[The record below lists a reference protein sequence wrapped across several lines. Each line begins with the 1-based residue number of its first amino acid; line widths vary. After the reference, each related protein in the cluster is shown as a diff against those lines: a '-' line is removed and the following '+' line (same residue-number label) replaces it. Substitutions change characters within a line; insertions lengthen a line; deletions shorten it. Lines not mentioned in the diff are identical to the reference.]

1 MRILTA
7 SDRALLVE
15 AADLDEAMRLNL
27 AWAGVPGVVELIP
40 GARTVLVRF
49 DPVLVDAASLAE
61 VLSSTT
67 VDAAHVPHV
76 GEVAIPVR
84 YDGEDLADV
93 AALLDVST
101 DEVVSRHLAA
111 QWQVAFSGFAPGFG
125 YAVGSDPLF
134 DVPRRS
140 SPRTRV
146 PAGSVALAGQ
156 FSGVYPRESPGGW
169 QLIGRTDAVM
179 WDIDRD
185 PPALFAP
192 GTLVRFE
199 RAEREIVEGASSAG
213 ETPSAAEASHG
224 VSSAARSSPPLNDP
238 DGRPS
243 VVERAERDETPS
255 VSPDGRPSVVER
267 AERDE
272 TPSVSPGGRPLVVE
286 RAERDETSSVS
297 PDGRSSVVERAER
310 DETPSV
316 SPGGRSSV
324 VERAERDETPS
335 PSPSGHDAEGG
346 SLEVLR
352 PALQLLVQDP
362 GRPGHAALGVSASGA
377 ADRTAMRDANRAVGN
392 ATDAAVLELV
402 GGASLRYHGVPTVA
416 AIAGA
421 VGEISLY
428 AADGMGSGIRL
439 GAPFALDD
447 GDELRIGHP
456 VRGLRY
462 AIAVRG
468 GIRTAPALGSAA
480 ADTLAGL
487 GPAPLAAGDL
497 IAVGDPRTAPH
508 PVQPEPLTRDL
519 PAPGETAELRILL
532 GPRDDWFTDGALE
545 ALTGQEWDVTP
556 RSDRVGIRLHGVTPL
571 ERAVA
576 GELPSEGAVTGAI
589 QVPPDGQP
597 VLFLPD
603 HPLTGGYPI
612 IGAVIDADLDL
623 AGQLP
628 PGARVRFRVAQ
639 PVVER
644 PTGGRET
651 KRIGPPEGVSSRRSA
666 PRSTTEE
673 EGEGTPS

>member
-27 AWAGVPGVVELIP
+27 AWAGTPGVVELIP

-49 DPVLVDAASLAE
+49 DPLRVSAAALAD

-76 GEVAIPVR
+76 GEVTIPVR

-93 AALLDVST
+93 AALLGVSP
-101 DEVVSRHLAA
+101 DEVVARHLAA
-111 QWQVAFSGFAPGFG
+111 DWQVAFSGFAPGFG
-125 YAVGSDPLF
+125 YTVGSDPLF

-146 PAGSVALAGQ
+146 PAGSVALAGH
-156 FSGVYPRESPGGW
+156 FTGVYPRESPGGW

-185 PPALFAP
+185 PPALFSP

-199 RAEREIVEGASSAG
+199 RAEREVV
-213 ETPSAAEASHG
+213 SAAPA
-224 VSSAARSSPPLNDP
+224 P
-238 DGRPS
+238 
-243 VVERAERDETPS
+243 ERGAQRRDE
-255 VSPDGRPSVVER
+255 GRFAP
-267 AERDE
+267 
-272 TPSVSPGGRPLVVE
+272 
-286 RAERDETSSVS
+286 
-297 PDGRSSVVERAER
+297 
-310 DETPSV
+310 
-316 SPGGRSSV
+316 
-324 VERAERDETPS
+324 
-335 PSPSGHDAEGG
+335 G

-352 PALQLLVQDP
+352 PALQLLVQDL

-392 ATDAAVLELV
+392 TSDAAVLEIV
-402 GGASLRYHGVPTVA
+402 GGAALRYRGVPTVA

-421 VGEISLY
+421 SGEMTLY
-428 AADGMGSGIRL
+428 AADGMERGIQP

-447 GDELRIGHP
+447 GDELRVAHP
-456 VRGLRY
+456 DRGLRY
-462 AIAVRG
+462 ALAVRG
-468 GIRTAPALGSAA
+468 GIVAAPALGSAA
-480 ADTLAGL
+480 SDTLAGL
-487 GPAPLAAGDL
+487 GPAPLVAGDVVS
-497 IAVGDPRTAPH
+497 VGDPRTAPH
-508 PVQPEPLTRDL
+508 PVDPEPLAREL
-519 PAPGETAELRILL
+519 PAAGETVELRIVL
-532 GPRDDWFTDGALE
+532 GPRDDWFTADAID
-545 ALTGQEWDVTP
+545 ALTGQDWDVTP
-556 RSDRVGIRLHGVTPL
+556 RSDRVGIRLHGARPL
-571 ERAVA
+571 ERVVD

-612 IGAVIDADLDL
+612 IGAVIDRDLDL

-628 PGARVRFRVAQ
+628 PGARVRFRVLQ
-639 PVVER
+639 
-644 PTGGRET
+644 
-651 KRIGPPEGVSSRRSA
+651 
-666 PRSTTEE
+666 TTMR
-673 EGEGTPS
+673 EGTPS